1 MKKNLSILIGVFSV
15 ILLIFLFFWHEFESE
30 YFEIVF
36 YSVVCIEILITVLG
50 FILNSIFEEKENKTD
65 SLQDFFSDT
74 LEGEKSAVKKTEKEK
89 NESYETVLTEIGN
102 PLQSI
107 QAMAGILSE
116 PLDENSQI
124 SAARL
129 ITKNIHLIKDIIGQK
144 TYSDDQK
151 IPEKDILLQLV
162 QNVPV
167 KKDVEHG
174 ISIGIYGD
182 VNSYNLTLRLVLQ
195 SYGFFVRILER
206 SQKALFAIEDDLI
219 QMLIISPESEN
230 DEAFY
235 LCKAIR
241 KKYAVLEFPILMLVN
256 KYNSYLMEKNF
267 EGQINDFLVRPFDI
281 SALLGRIRIL
291 ENYRNLWLEKQELLK
306 SEKEKST
313 FLYFVTHNVN
323 TPLTVL
329 LNEIQK
335 LQETAKNEKNEKLLS
350 EIQSICDCTGQI
362 NIIIQNVLNSYR
374 ISDGRYLVNP
384 KIINLEE
391 FLLEE
396 NKFLIQKA
404 KQKNQT
410 FVFECN
416 FQNPRIFCDEN
427 SLKGIYVNLVDN
439 AIKYTLP
446 EGNIKVRIDA
456 SEENIFLRVIDDGVG
471 ISEEKRPVLFNR
483 FAGIGSKHGKNE
495 HSVGLGLYVVNE
507 ICKLN
512 GLELEYAE
520 NSEAVSGSIFTVIFK
535 RLG

>member
-1 MKKNLSILIGVFSV
+1 MKRNLSILTSVFSV
-15 ILLIFLFFWHEFESE
+15 ILLIFLFSCYETKSE
-30 YFEIVF
+30 YFEIIF
-36 YSVVCIEILITVLG
+36 YSIICAEILIIVLG
-50 FILNSIFEEKENKTD
+50 FMFNSIFEEKENRTD

-74 LEGEKSAVKKTEKEK
+74 LEGEKSAVKKTVKEK
-89 NESYETVLTEIGN
+89 SEPTEIVLN
-102 PLQSI
+102 EISQFLQSI

-116 PLDENSQI
+116 PLEDNAQI
-124 SAARL
+124 AAASL
-129 ITKNIHLIKDIIGQK
+129 ITKNIYLIKDLIGQK
-144 TYSDDQK
+144 TSSADQQ
-151 IPEKDILLQLV
+151 ISEKDILLQLV

-167 KKDVEHG
+167 KENVENE
-174 ISIGIYGD
+174 ISIGIYGE

-195 SYGFFVRILER
+195 SYGFFVRIFEH
-206 SQKALFAIEDDLI
+206 SQKALFAIEDNLI

-235 LCKAIR
+235 LCKTIR
-241 KKYAVLEFPILMLVN
+241 KKNAVLEFPILMLVN

-281 SALLGRIRIL
+281 SALLERIQIL

-323 TPLTVL
+323 TPLTIL

-335 LQETAKNEKNEKLLS
+335 LQETAKTEKNEILLS
-350 EIQSICDCTGQI
+350 EIQSIGDCSAQI

-384 KIINLEE
+384 KIINLED

-404 KQKNQT
+404 KRKNQT
-410 FVFECN
+410 FEFECN
-416 FQNPRIFCDEN
+416 IKTPRVFCDEN
-427 SLKGIYVNLVDN
+427 SLKGIYANLVDN

-456 SEENIFLRVIDDGVG
+456 DEESTFLHVIDDGAG
-471 ISEEKRPVLFNR
+471 IPEEKRKLLFKR
-483 FAGIGSKHGKNE
+483 FAGIGSKYGKNE
-495 HSVGLGLYVVNE
+495 HTVGLGLYVVNE
-507 ICKLN
+507 ISKLN
-512 GLELEYAE
+512 GLELEYSENFEAE
-520 NSEAVSGSIFTVIFK
+520 SGSIFTVIFK

>member
-1 MKKNLSILIGVFSV
+1 MKRNLSILASVFSV
-15 ILLIFLFFWHEFESE
+15 ILLIFLFFCYKIETE
-30 YFEIVF
+30 YFEIIF
-36 YSVVCIEILITVLG
+36 YSIICAEILIIVLG
-50 FILNSIFEEKENKTD
+50 FMFDSIFEEKENRTD
-65 SLQDFFSDT
+65 SLQDFFLDT
-74 LEGEKSAVKKTEKEK
+74 LEDEKSSVKKNEKEK
-89 NESYETVLTEIGN
+89 KQSGETNLNEISQY
-102 PLQSI
+102 LQSI

-116 PLDENSQI
+116 PLEDNTQI
-124 SAARL
+124 AAARL
-129 ITKNIHLIKDIIGQK
+129 ITKNIYLIKDLIGQK
-144 TYSDDQK
+144 TCSADQQ
-151 IPEKDILLQLV
+151 ISEKDILLQLV

-167 KKDVEHG
+167 KENVENK
-174 ISIGIYGD
+174 ISIGIYGE

-206 SQKALFAIEDDLI
+206 SQKALFAVEDNLI

-235 LCKAIR
+235 LCKTIR
-241 KKYAVLEFPILMLVN
+241 RKNAVLEFPILMLVN
-256 KYNSYLMEKNF
+256 KYNSYLMEKNS

-281 SALLGRIRIL
+281 SALLERIQIL

-306 SEKEKST
+306 SEKEKSA

-335 LQETAKNEKNEKLLS
+335 LQETAKNEKNENLLS
-350 EIQSICDCTGQI
+350 KIQSICDCSGQI

-374 ISDGRYLVNP
+374 ISDGHYLVNP

-396 NKFLIQKA
+396 NKFLVQKA
-404 KQKNQT
+404 KRKNQT
-410 FVFECN
+410 FEFECN
-416 FQNPRIFCDEN
+416 LQNPRVFCDEN
-427 SLKGIYVNLVDN
+427 SLKGIYANLVDN

-456 SEENIFLRVIDDGVG
+456 GEENIFLRVIDDGVG
-471 ISEEKRPVLFNR
+471 IPEEKRQLLFKR
-483 FAGIGSKHGKNE
+483 FAGIGSKYGKNE
-495 HSVGLGLYVVNE
+495 YSVGLGLYVVNE
-507 ICKLN
+507 ISKLN

-520 NSEAVSGSIFTVIFK
+520 NPEALGGSVFTVIFK